1 MIILKSYPLKQFNTF
16 RLNAYAKYFVR
27 VHSTEGISELIYTIK
42 SKLSKYCVLG
52 GGSNI
57 IFRSYYNG
65 WVLKNEIMGI
75 HLYKQDEDSVW
86 VSVGAGEDWHGLVRY
101 SISNNWHGLENLSL
115 IPGSVGAAP
124 IQNIGAY
131 GVELKD
137 VFDSLHAINML
148 TGEEVCFSKKDCEFG
163 YRHSIFKGE
172 LSNQFLITSVNLKLS
187 KKPDFNIE
195 YGAIKKRLQKLN
207 IEELNGKILS
217 DTICEIRSG
226 KLPDPR
232 RVGNCGSFFKNAI
245 IPKGKYEYLQKEF
258 KDMPFYETSDPNFVK
273 VPTAWLIQNC
283 GWKGKQYKE
292 VAVYKKHAL
301 VLINA
306 GNAKN
311 EHVIELSER
320 IIDSVNEKFSI
331 EIEREVTIY

>member
-16 RLNAYAKYFVR
+16 RLNAYAKYLVR
-27 VHSTEGISELIYTIK
+27 IHSTEVIPELIYNIK

-57 IFRSYYNG
+57 IFRSYYDG

-75 HLYKQDEDSVW
+75 HLYKQDEDHVW
-86 VSVGAGEDWHGLVRY
+86 VSVGAGENWHSLVRH
-101 SISNNWHGLENLSL
+101 SISQDWHGLENLSL
-115 IPGSVGAAP
+115 IPGSMGAAP

-137 VFDSLHAINML
+137 VFDSLYAVNML
-148 TGEEVCFSKKDCEFG
+148 TGEEVLFNKKDCEFG
-163 YRHSIFKGE
+163 YRDSIFKGE
-172 LSNQFLITSVNLKLS
+172 LRNQFLITYVNLKLS
-187 KKPDFNIE
+187 KKPNFNIE
-195 YGAIKKRLQKLN
+195 YGAIKKRLEELN
-207 IEELNGKILS
+207 IEELNAKILS
-217 DTICEIRSG
+217 DTICEIRRG
-226 KLPDPR
+226 KLPDPS

-245 IPKGKYEYLQKEF
+245 IPRAKYEYLKKEF
-258 KDMPFYETSDPNFVK
+258 EDMPFYETNDANFVK
-273 VPTAWLIQNC
+273 IPTAWLIQYC
-283 GWKGKQYKE
+283 GWKGKQYEE
-292 VAVYKKHAL
+292 VAVYKNHAL

-320 IIDSVNEKFSI
+320 IMDSVNEKFSI